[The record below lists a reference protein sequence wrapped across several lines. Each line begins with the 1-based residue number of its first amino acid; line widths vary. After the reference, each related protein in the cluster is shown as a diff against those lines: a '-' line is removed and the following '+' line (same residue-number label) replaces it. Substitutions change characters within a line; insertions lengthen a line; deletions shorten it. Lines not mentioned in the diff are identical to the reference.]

1 MPREWLGPKRLE
13 KIMNPLPILLSSP
26 TEPKNVQK
34 GLRVPAKRTTRIM
47 NSQMLE
53 SRANWETLKQKTPS
67 KKSHFGL
74 CNGFP
79 DGLKARAPVRSG
91 RVQMP
96 SLVKGIHHRKMW
108 G

>member
-1 MPREWLGPKRLE
+1 MPREGLRPKRFE

-53 SRANWETLKQKTPS
+53 SRADWETLKQKTPS
-67 KKSHFGL
+67 KKSHLGL
-74 CNGFP
+74 CNGSP
-79 DGLKARAPVRSG
+79 DGMKMRAPVGSG
-91 RVQMP
+91 RMKMP
-96 SLVKGIHHRKMW
+96 SLVKDIHHRKMR